1 VSQFIQGWTAIAV
14 THSMSEQMRHNPESN
29 LMKRALLFLVLFS
42 TYSLIPA
49 KASGPVRAG
58 ELRPMKIIMTINH
71 QSYEIAL
78 ADNATAEA
86 FVHQLPLTMT
96 MEELNGN
103 EKFADLPAALNSD
116 PHKPGTIQQ
125 GDVMLYG
132 NKTLVLFYET
142 FQSSYSYTPIGK
154 VLSTDSLKKRV
165 GEGGIDVRFSRP

>member
-1 VSQFIQGWTAIAV
+1 
-14 THSMSEQMRHNPESN
+14 MR
-29 LMKRALLFLVLFS
+29 
-42 TYSLIPA
+42 
-49 KASGPVRAG
+49 
-58 ELRPMKIIMTINH
+58 LRWRITPP
-71 QSYEIAL
+71 
-78 ADNATAEA
+78 AEA
-86 FVHQLPLTMT
+86 FVQQLPLTMT

>member
-1 VSQFIQGWTAIAV
+1 MSQFIQGWTAIAA

-29 LMKRALLFLVLFS
+29 LMKRALLLLVLLS

-78 ADNATAEA
+78 ADNATAKA
-86 FVHQLPLTMT
+86 FVQQLPLTMT
-96 MEELNGN
+96 MAELNGN
-103 EKFADLPAALNSD
+103 EKFADLPAALNND

-142 FQSSYSYTPIGK
+142 FQTSYSYTPIGK

-165 GEGGIDVRFSRP
+165 GEGGINVRFTRP

>member
-1 VSQFIQGWTAIAV
+1 
-14 THSMSEQMRHNPESN
+14 
-29 LMKRALLFLVLFS
+29 MKRALLLLVLLS
-42 TYSLIPA
+42 IYSLMPV
-49 KASGPVRAG
+49 KASGADRAG
-58 ELRPMKIIMTINH
+58 ELLPMKIIMTINH

-78 ADNATAEA
+78 ADNPTAKA
-86 FVHQLPLTMT
+86 FLQQLPLTMT

-103 EKFADLPAALNSD
+103 EKFADLPAALKND

-142 FQSSYSYTPIGK
+142 FQTSYSYTPIGK
-154 VLSTDSLKKRV
+154 MLSTGSLKKSV

>member
-1 VSQFIQGWTAIAV
+1 MSQFIQGWTAIAA
-14 THSMSEQMRHNPESN
+14 THSMSEQMHHNPERD
-29 LMKRALLFLVLFS
+29 LMKRALLLLVLLS
-42 TYSLIPA
+42 TYSLMPV

-78 ADNATAEA
+78 ADNATAKA
-86 FVHQLPLTMT
+86 FVQQLPLTMT

-142 FQSSYSYTPIGK
+142 FQTSYSYTPIGK
-154 VLSTDSLKKRV
+154 VLSTDNLKKRV